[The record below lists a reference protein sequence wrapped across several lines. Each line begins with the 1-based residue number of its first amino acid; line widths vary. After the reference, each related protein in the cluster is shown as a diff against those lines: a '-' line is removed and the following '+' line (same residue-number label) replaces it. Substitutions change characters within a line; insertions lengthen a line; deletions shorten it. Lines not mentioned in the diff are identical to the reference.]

1 VGKALGHLVRD
12 LLIRRKSMNAT
23 RILAGGFAAI
33 ILIGALLLTLP
44 ISSRAGEFTNFMDS
58 LFTATSATCVTGLVR
73 VDTWLHWSFFGQTV
87 IITLIQMGG
96 LGFMTVIALVSLL
109 LHRRIGLSERLI
121 MASTFNLSDMDG
133 VVRVVRHAL
142 YGTFLIEGIGAALLS
157 IRFIP
162 EFGLADGIWRSV
174 FHAVSAFCN
183 AGFDIVG
190 DKYGAFTNMVAYNHD
205 PLILC
210 TIMALIVIG
219 GLGFFVWED
228 ILRTKRWRGLSL
240 YSKMV
245 LTITAF
251 LIVGGALFF
260 FAVEYGNPGTLKD
273 MPVWQKAV
281 NSFFQSITLRTAG
294 FASLNQGALRESSLV
309 MSCMLMLIGGSSGS
323 CAGGMKT
330 VTAATLLLG
339 LRAGLKGREEVTFRR
354 RTISYHKVL
363 SAMTLALMMV
373 ALFLVGAMLI
383 SLIEGIPYLSAA
395 FETASALCTVGNSV
409 GITPFLSAPSMLI
422 LISLMYVGRVG
433 VFTFSVALLARSRQN
448 AKIKYPNLE
457 VLIG

>member
-1 VGKALGHLVRD
+1 
-12 LLIRRKSMNAT
+12 M
-23 RILAGGFAAI
+23 
-33 ILIGALLLTLP
+33 P
-44 ISSRAGEFTNFMDS
+44 I
-58 LFTATSATCVTGLVR
+58 
-73 VDTWLHWSFFGQTV
+73 
-87 IITLIQMGG
+87 
-96 LGFMTVIALVSLL
+96 
-109 LHRRIGLSERLI
+109 
-121 MASTFNLSDMDG
+121 
-133 VVRVVRHAL
+133 
-142 YGTFLIEGIGAALLS
+142 
-157 IRFIP
+157 
-162 EFGLADGIWRSV
+162 
-174 FHAVSAFCN
+174 
-183 AGFDIVG
+183 
-190 DKYGAFTNMVAYNHD
+190 
-205 PLILC
+205 
-210 TIMALIVIG
+210 
-219 GLGFFVWED
+219 
-228 ILRTKRWRGLSL
+228 
-240 YSKMV
+240 
-245 LTITAF
+245 
-251 LIVGGALFF
+251 
-260 FAVEYGNPGTLKD
+260 
-273 MPVWQKAV
+273 WQKIL

-383 SLIEGIPYLSAA
+383 SLIEGVPYLSAA
-395 FETASALCTVGNSV
+395 FETASGLATVGNSV
-409 GITPFLSAPSMLI
+409 GITPFLSTPSMLI

>member
-1 VGKALGHLVRD
+1 MGKALGHLMRD

-33 ILIGALLLTLP
+33 ILIGAFLLTLP

-73 VDTWLHWSFFGQTV
+73 VDTWLHWSFFGQAV

-162 EFGLADGIWRSV
+162 EFGLASGIWRSV

-183 AGFDIVG
+183 AGFDLTG
-190 DKYGAFTNMVAYNHD
+190 GKYGPFTSLEGYNHD

-219 GLGFFVWED
+219 GLGFYVWED
-228 ILRTKRWRGLSL
+228 FLRAKGWKDLSL

-245 LTITAF
+245 LTITAS

-260 FAVEYGNPGTLKD
+260 FAVEYGNPGTLGG
-273 MPVWQKAV
+273 MPIWQKIL

-339 LRAGLKGREEVTFRR
+339 LQAGLKGREEVTFRR

-383 SLIEGIPYLSAA
+383 SLIEGVPYLSAA
-395 FETASALCTVGNSV
+395 FETASGLATVGNSV
-409 GITPFLSAPSMLI
+409 GITPFLSTPSMLI

>member
-1 VGKALGHLVRD
+1 MGKAFGHILRD
-12 LLIRRKSMNAT
+12 LLIRRKSINAT

-33 ILIGALLLTLP
+33 ILTGAFLLTLP
-44 ISSRAGEFTNFMDS
+44 ISSRAGEFTDFMDCI
-58 LFTATSATCVTGLVR
+58 FTATSATCVTGLVR
-73 VDTWLHWSFFGQTV
+73 VDTWLHWSFFGQVV
-87 IITLIQMGG
+87 IITMIQLGG

-109 LHRRIGLSERLI
+109 FHRHIGLSERLI
-121 MASTFNLSDMDG
+121 MASTLNLNDMDG

-190 DKYGAFTNMVAYNHD
+190 DKYGAFTGMIAYNHD
-205 PLILC
+205 PLVLC
-210 TIMALIVIG
+210 TIMSLIVIG

-228 ILRTKRWRGLSL
+228 VLRAKSWRGLSL

-260 FAVEYGNPGTLKD
+260 FTVEYDNPGTLGG
-273 MPVWQKAV
+273 MPIWQKAL

-309 MSCMLMLIGGSSGS
+309 MCCMLMLIGGSSGS

-339 LRAGLKGREEVTFRR
+339 LRAGLKGREEVTFRG

-363 SAMTLALMMV
+363 SAMTLAIMMV
-373 ALFLVGAMLI
+373 ALFLMGAMMI
-383 SLIEGIPYLSAA
+383 SLIEEVPYLSAA
-395 FETASALCTVGNSV
+395 FETASALATVGNSV
-409 GITPFLSAPSMLI
+409 GITPFLSTASMLI
-422 LISLMYVGRVG
+422 LIALMYVGRVG

-448 AKIKYPNLE
+448 PKIKYPNLE